1 MSLHCVVPDNQ
12 PGRCGA
18 PISAFFVRVL
28 TEEPAVVFGLASR
41 SNEQRSFGTVALD
54 RRVR

>member
-41 SNEQRSFGTVALD
+41 SNEQRSFGTVVLN